1 LFLFRAFLG
10 TNENVFV
17 CHRAFVRAKPFY
29 DYTGTIEPPYTSTAF
44 ANMGDAQGA
53 TLCES
58 QILTFVEFCREV
70 GNHLKR
76 AASCTMLQRRA
87 SSAMQRLAVVELAE
101 SQHVIRLGAGHPAL
115 VPNNMCMQ
123 RRCSVNALVP
133 FVRDQESTIRMAE
146 SLARLIFVN
155 DDRLGILS
163 ERQFRVTCRE
173 ISITTG
179 VKIHQSDARNTLR
192 YTRGRGGVAL
202 EFMCA
207 LFDISKSDPAEK
219 PQQHRQRSML
229 ASGTL
234 PAACTVSTPIAEECE
249 HDNSMTPLNG
259 VSPKRT
265 SRGASRLDSQ

>member
-1 LFLFRAFLG
+1 
-10 TNENVFV
+10 
-17 CHRAFVRAKPFY
+17 
-29 DYTGTIEPPYTSTAF
+29 
-44 ANMGDAQGA
+44 
-53 TLCES
+53 
-58 QILTFVEFCREV
+58 
-70 GNHLKR
+70 
-76 AASCTMLQRRA
+76 MLQRRA

-123 RRCSVNALVP
+123 RRSSVNALVP
-133 FVRDQESTIRMAE
+133 FARDQESTIRMAE

-234 PAACTVSTPIAEECE
+234 PAACAVSTPIAEECE